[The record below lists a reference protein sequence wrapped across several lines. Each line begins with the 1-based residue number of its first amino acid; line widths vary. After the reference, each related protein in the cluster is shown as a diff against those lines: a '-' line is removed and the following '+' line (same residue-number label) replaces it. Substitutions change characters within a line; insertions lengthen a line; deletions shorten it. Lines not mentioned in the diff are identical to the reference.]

1 MTELKML
8 RCECGWQIV
17 GEAEEIVPAVIEH
30 GQKLH
35 NMQATR
41 EQVLARLQPAP
52 SASAPN

>member
-1 MTELKML
+1 MSELKML

-17 GEAEEIVPAVIEH
+17 GSEEEVVPAVIEH

-41 EQVLARLQPAP
+41 EQVLARLEPAP
-52 SASAPN
+52 SE